1 MNIPRRSFMKSLLT
15 GCVAPAFLPGAG
27 RLWKITS
34 AGILVQDSD
43 ITSLDY
49 FRELLLK
56 ESRFFSEEL
65 RKTIRPLDVTA
76 SYISKGT
83 W

>member
-1 MNIPRRSFMKSLLT
+1 MTTPRRSFLKSLLT

-34 AGILVQDSD
+34 GGIIVRDRD

-56 ESRFFSEEL
+56 ESRFFAEEF
-65 RKTIRPLDVTA
+65 RKSIRPVDVQA
-76 SYISKGT
+76 RYVSKGT